1 MGVCRPGGDQQSLA
15 RRRGRNSY
23 MKEFL
28 QTSIRFTPER
38 LLFFV
43 AAWLVVLLAYD
54 GRIPSPFHLPYLW
67 DGPVFSALAWMS
79 LVLVIWPPLA
89 RQPRFWMAVTV
100 GLAVQVLT
108 EQAWLRRGKSWWISP
123 RTFSGLGL
131 LVWGVAYSLLWL
143 RSRRRAF
150 RDDQEDR
157 HS

>member
-1 MGVCRPGGDQQSLA
+1 MR
-15 RRRGRNSY
+15 
-23 MKEFL
+23 EFR
-28 QTSIRFTPER
+28 QTSVRLTPRR

-43 AAWLVVLLAYD
+43 PAWLVVLLAYQ
-54 GRIPSPFHLPYLW
+54 GLISPRFRLPYLW

-89 RQPRFWMAVTV
+89 RQPRFWIALTA

-123 RTFSGLGL
+123 RTFPGLGL

-150 RDDQEDR
+150 RDDMEDR
-157 HS
+157 QS